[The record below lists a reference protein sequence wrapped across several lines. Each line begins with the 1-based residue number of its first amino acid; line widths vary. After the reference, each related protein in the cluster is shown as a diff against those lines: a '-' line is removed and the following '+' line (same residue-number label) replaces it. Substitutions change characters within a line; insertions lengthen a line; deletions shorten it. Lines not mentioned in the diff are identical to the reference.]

1 MFAVSGVS
9 PAVRPSA
16 WFGRS
21 VTKVGNLELLMG
33 GYERSSPGKWKSVK
47 YEEVYLK
54 ASETVSETP

>member
-1 MFAVSGVS
+1 
-9 PAVRPSA
+9 
-16 WFGRS
+16 
-21 VTKVGNLELLMG
+21 MG